1 MQRRR
6 EVAAAPERSAAEAWD
21 AVATLLRET
30 LVCSVHVD
38 DAEVDE
44 ALTAARSAGLAL
56 IAGGHLDREPLVLVG
71 APVHL
76 SITTVS
82 GDKALTLEENPSVP
96 GGASIEGW
104 TLYLPTPE
112 PLSASV
118 RATAATHSRLS
129 ASEPPSDAEH
139 SAKATSFLD
148 RGALARRA
156 PEA

>member
-6 EVAAAPERSAAEAWD
+6 EVAAAPERSAGQAWD
-21 AVATLLRET
+21 AVSALLRDTLL
-30 LVCSVHVD
+30 SSAHVD
-38 DAEVDE
+38 EAEVDR
-44 ALTAARSAGLAL
+44 ALSVARSSGLAL

-82 GDKALTLEENPSVP
+82 GDRALTLEENSSVP

-118 RATAATHSRLS
+118 RATAASHSRLS
-129 ASEPPSDAEH
+129 ASEPPSDAEQ

>member
-6 EVAAAPERSAAEAWD
+6 EVAAAPERSAGEAWE
-21 AVATLLRET
+21 AVATLLRDT
-30 LVCSVHVD
+30 LVCSARVD

-76 SITTVS
+76 SVTTVS
-82 GDKALTLEENPSVP
+82 GDRALTLEENLDVP
-96 GGASIEGW
+96 GGASIEDW
-104 TLYLPTPE
+104 VLYLPTPE

-118 RATAATHSRLS
+118 CAVAATHARLS
-129 ASEPPSDAEH
+129 TGEPPGEDEQG
-139 SAKATSFLD
+139 AKAASFLD
-148 RGALARRA
+148 REALARRV